1 MKEFIVDDEEAE
13 QELQEEVRGHRGHKK
28 DKKKRKPKNYKIDDE
43 DMDLI
48 NENTGIGMKKKS
60 RLKKNAVI
68 EAERN
73 AAQGDQN
80 IVKQEVEIKTK
91 KDDEE
96 MQIDTANGVQK
107 QDRLQRQENRPE
119 RLEKQRLAVE
129 IFGDSDEE
137 DYSNPIK
144 AGEPTNLTAEQQM
157 DEIFNADEIDDPFST
172 IVDKRI
178 AELDIPERL
187 QVKLKDR
194 LKPEDKELHDEAE
207 WVLDRLT
214 TYSTITSA
222 DRSDP
227 EAFKYSRLLR
237 QKDAKVRIFK
247 VLSLIRKKC
256 YDVPMVAKY
265 RKYEYAEELDEEA
278 IWIIFNLD

>member
-13 QELQEEVRGHRGHKK
+13 QELQEEVTNRRVHKK

-96 MQIDTANGVQK
+96 MQIDTMNGNHK
-107 QDRLQRQENRPE
+107 EDYQDRLERQATNPQ
-119 RLEKQRLAVE
+119 RLEK
-129 IFGDSDEE
+129 
-137 DYSNPIK
+137 
-144 AGEPTNLTAEQQM
+144 
-157 DEIFNADEIDDPFST
+157 
-172 IVDKRI
+172 
-178 AELDIPERL
+178 
-187 QVKLKDR
+187 
-194 LKPEDKELHDEAE
+194 
-207 WVLDRLT
+207 
-214 TYSTITSA
+214 
-222 DRSDP
+222 
-227 EAFKYSRLLR
+227 
-237 QKDAKVRIFK
+237 
-247 VLSLIRKKC
+247 
-256 YDVPMVAKY
+256 
-265 RKYEYAEELDEEA
+265 
-278 IWIIFNLD
+278 

>member
-13 QELQEEVRGHRGHKK
+13 QELQEEVTNRRVHKK

-96 MQIDTANGVQK
+96 MQIDTMNGNHKEDYQE
-107 QDRLQRQENRPE
+107 RLERQATNPQ

-129 IFGDSDEE
+129 IFGDSDDEE
-137 DYSNPIK
+137 PSYAIK
-144 AGEPTNLTAEQQM
+144 AGE
-157 DEIFNADEIDDPFST
+157 
-172 IVDKRI
+172 
-178 AELDIPERL
+178 
-187 QVKLKDR
+187 
-194 LKPEDKELHDEAE
+194 
-207 WVLDRLT
+207 
-214 TYSTITSA
+214 
-222 DRSDP
+222 
-227 EAFKYSRLLR
+227 
-237 QKDAKVRIFK
+237 
-247 VLSLIRKKC
+247 
-256 YDVPMVAKY
+256 
-265 RKYEYAEELDEEA
+265 
-278 IWIIFNLD
+278 

>member
-96 MQIDTANGVQK
+96 MQIDTANGVHK
-107 QDRLQRQENRPE
+107 QDR
-119 RLEKQRLAVE
+119 V
-129 IFGDSDEE
+129 
-137 DYSNPIK
+137 
-144 AGEPTNLTAEQQM
+144 
-157 DEIFNADEIDDPFST
+157 
-172 IVDKRI
+172 
-178 AELDIPERL
+178 
-187 QVKLKDR
+187 
-194 LKPEDKELHDEAE
+194 
-207 WVLDRLT
+207 
-214 TYSTITSA
+214 
-222 DRSDP
+222 
-227 EAFKYSRLLR
+227 
-237 QKDAKVRIFK
+237 
-247 VLSLIRKKC
+247 
-256 YDVPMVAKY
+256 
-265 RKYEYAEELDEEA
+265 
-278 IWIIFNLD
+278 

>member
-13 QELQEEVRGHRGHKK
+13 QELQEEVTNRRVHKK

-96 MQIDTANGVQK
+96 MQIDTMNGNHKEDYQ
-107 QDRLQRQENRPE
+107 E
-119 RLEKQRLAVE
+119 RLER
-129 IFGDSDEE
+129 
-137 DYSNPIK
+137 
-144 AGEPTNLTAEQQM
+144 PTNPQRFE
-157 DEIFNADEIDDPFST
+157 
-172 IVDKRI
+172 K
-178 AELDIPERL
+178 
-187 QVKLKDR
+187 
-194 LKPEDKELHDEAE
+194 
-207 WVLDRLT
+207 
-214 TYSTITSA
+214 
-222 DRSDP
+222 
-227 EAFKYSRLLR
+227 
-237 QKDAKVRIFK
+237 
-247 VLSLIRKKC
+247 
-256 YDVPMVAKY
+256 
-265 RKYEYAEELDEEA
+265 
-278 IWIIFNLD
+278 

>member
-13 QELQEEVRGHRGHKK
+13 QELQEEVTNRRVRKK

-96 MQIDTANGVQK
+96 M
-107 QDRLQRQENRPE
+107 
-119 RLEKQRLAVE
+119 
-129 IFGDSDEE
+129 
-137 DYSNPIK
+137 
-144 AGEPTNLTAEQQM
+144 
-157 DEIFNADEIDDPFST
+157 
-172 IVDKRI
+172 
-178 AELDIPERL
+178 
-187 QVKLKDR
+187 
-194 LKPEDKELHDEAE
+194 
-207 WVLDRLT
+207 
-214 TYSTITSA
+214 
-222 DRSDP
+222 
-227 EAFKYSRLLR
+227 
-237 QKDAKVRIFK
+237 
-247 VLSLIRKKC
+247 
-256 YDVPMVAKY
+256 
-265 RKYEYAEELDEEA
+265 
-278 IWIIFNLD
+278 

>member
-91 KDDEE
+91 KVDEE
-96 MQIDTANGVQK
+96 MQIDTANGVHK
-107 QDRLQRQENRPE
+107 QDRLQR
-119 RLEKQRLAVE
+119 
-129 IFGDSDEE
+129 
-137 DYSNPIK
+137 
-144 AGEPTNLTAEQQM
+144 
-157 DEIFNADEIDDPFST
+157 
-172 IVDKRI
+172 
-178 AELDIPERL
+178 
-187 QVKLKDR
+187 
-194 LKPEDKELHDEAE
+194 
-207 WVLDRLT
+207 
-214 TYSTITSA
+214 
-222 DRSDP
+222 
-227 EAFKYSRLLR
+227 
-237 QKDAKVRIFK
+237 
-247 VLSLIRKKC
+247 
-256 YDVPMVAKY
+256 
-265 RKYEYAEELDEEA
+265 
-278 IWIIFNLD
+278 

>member
-13 QELQEEVRGHRGHKK
+13 QELQEEVTNRRVHKK

-96 MQIDTANGVQK
+96 MQIDTMNGNHKEDYQ
-107 QDRLQRQENRPE
+107 E
-119 RLEKQRLAVE
+119 RLERQATNPQRLE
-129 IFGDSDEE
+129 
-137 DYSNPIK
+137 K
-144 AGEPTNLTAEQQM
+144 
-157 DEIFNADEIDDPFST
+157 
-172 IVDKRI
+172 
-178 AELDIPERL
+178 
-187 QVKLKDR
+187 
-194 LKPEDKELHDEAE
+194 
-207 WVLDRLT
+207 
-214 TYSTITSA
+214 
-222 DRSDP
+222 
-227 EAFKYSRLLR
+227 
-237 QKDAKVRIFK
+237 
-247 VLSLIRKKC
+247 
-256 YDVPMVAKY
+256 
-265 RKYEYAEELDEEA
+265 
-278 IWIIFNLD
+278 